1 MIIREKSKMKSTIL
15 GISVALFLSFATV
28 PAYAKASCET
38 LIAEIEAKLAS
49 KGVTKFTLL
58 IIPKDEATDSRE
70 VGTCDGGA
78 KKIIY
83 KRG

>member
-1 MIIREKSKMKSTIL
+1 MKSAIL
-15 GISVALFLSFATV
+15 ATSLALVLSFATA
-28 PAYAKASCET
+28 PAYANVSCET

-58 IIPKDEATDSRE
+58 IVPKDEATDSRV
-70 VGTCDGGA
+70 VGTCEGGA

>member
-1 MIIREKSKMKSTIL
+1 MKSVIL
-15 GISVALFLSFATV
+15 SMLLALFLSIAAV
-28 PAYAKASCET
+28 PSYAKVSCET
-38 LIAEIEAKLAS
+38 LIAKIEAKLAS

-58 IIPKDEATDSRE
+58 SIPKDEATDLR
-70 VGTCDGGA
+70 VIGTCEGGA

>member
-1 MIIREKSKMKSTIL
+1 MKSTIL
-15 GISVALFLSFATV
+15 AMSLAQFFSFAPV
-28 PAYAKASCET
+28 PAYAKVSCET

-58 IIPKDEATDSRE
+58 IIPKDEATDSRV
-70 VGTCDGGA
+70 VGTCEGGA

>member
-1 MIIREKSKMKSTIL
+1 MKSAIL
-15 GISVALFLSFATV
+15 ATSLALFFFFATV
-28 PAYAKASCET
+28 PAHAKVNCET

-58 IIPKDEATDSRE
+58 IIPKDETTDSRV
-70 VGTCDGGA
+70 VGTCEGGA

>member
-1 MIIREKSKMKSTIL
+1 MKHGIL
-15 GISVALFLSFATV
+15 TAALILALCIVTG
-28 PAYAKASCET
+28 PASAKTACAAV
-38 LIAEIEAKLAS
+38 LAKIEAKLAS

-58 IIPKDEATDSRE
+58 IVPEKKTTDLRV
-70 VGTCDGGA
+70 VGACDGGA

>member
-1 MIIREKSKMKSTIL
+1 MKYGKSEMKSAFLATSL
-15 GISVALFLSFATV
+15 AVFLFCVTV
-28 PAYAKASCET
+28 PAYAKVSCET

-58 IIPKDEATDSRE
+58 IIPKDEATDSRV
-70 VGTCDGGA
+70 VGTCEGGA